1 MIITDFMLGK
11 KAIKFKIKF
20 TLNIYIYNTN
30 EQYYFRVGIL
40 IKFVKIIDIFENFF
54 CNKSLDICIIMCIKL
69 NQNLR

>member
-54 CNKSLDICIIMCIKL
+54 CNKS
-69 NQNLR
+69 